1 MFQGWSFCSIVLS
14 ALVEVGVMQI
24 TLLTTDEACELL
36 RCEKEKLRTYR
47 EQWIEGI
54 HFVRCGQGKTAP
66 VLYNRELILDWL
78 FNQTA
83 LSTHHLAIEWF
94 RRELPSGRL
103 RGRPGR
109 SRK

>member
-1 MFQGWSFCSIVLS
+1 
-14 ALVEVGVMQI
+14 MQI

-36 RCEKEKLRTYR
+36 RCEKDKLRAYR
-47 EQWIEGI
+47 DDWIEGV

-83 LSTHHLAIEWF
+83 IDAHRRAIEHF
-94 RRELPSGRL
+94 RRELPSGRM
-103 RGRPGR
+103 RGRA
-109 SRK
+109 RK